1 MADEIKDTIIDEE
14 DDIIILTGEDGVEE
28 EFYHIATI
36 DYEDK
41 WYIFLHPV
49 EEQEGIAED
58 EALIF
63 EISEDENGN
72 DLFTL
77 LDDDAL
83 IDKVYA
89 EYIKE
94 LDKIDP
100 Q

>member
-1 MADEIKDTIIDEE
+1 MADEIKDMLVEE
-14 DDIIILTGEDGVEE
+14 DDIITLMGDDGEEE

-36 DYEDK
+36 DFENK

-63 EISEDENGN
+63 EISEDEEGN
-72 DLFTL
+72 DMFNLVE
-77 LDDDAL
+77 DDEL

-94 LDKIDP
+94 VDKLEA
-100 Q
+100 QQ

>member
-1 MADEIKDTIIDEE
+1 MADEIKDMLEEE
-14 DDIIILTGEDGVEE
+14 DDIITLMGDDGVEE

-36 DYEDK
+36 DYENK

-63 EISEDENGN
+63 EISEDEEGN
-72 DLFTL
+72 DMFNLVE
-77 LDDDAL
+77 DDEL
-83 IDKVYA
+83 MDKVYA

-94 LDKIDP
+94 VDKLEKE

>member
-1 MADEIKDTIIDEE
+1 MAEEEKDYVIDEDE
-14 DDIIILTGEDGVEE
+14 DIITLTGEDGVEE
-28 EFYHIATI
+28 DFFHIATI

-49 EEQEGIAED
+49 EERDDIAED

-63 EISEDENGN
+63 EIKEDEEGN
-72 DLFTL
+72 DLFDL
-77 LDDDAL
+77 VLDDDL

-89 EYIKE
+89 EYLKE

>member
-14 DDIIILTGEDGVEE
+14 DDIITLTAEDGVEE
-28 EFYHIATI
+28 DFYHIATI
-36 DYEDK
+36 DYDGK

-49 EEQEGIAED
+49 EEQEDIAED

-63 EISEDENGN
+63 EISEDADGN
-72 DLFTL
+72 DLFNL
-77 LDDDAL
+77 LDDDEL

-89 EYIKE
+89 EYLKE